1 MSTFS
6 AVVNGQLVPVA
17 PANAVVAPPAPQPVI
32 SNGAYA
38 SNLPGMSLMGGATN
52 IPVPQASVP
61 SNNSPAGANIATG
74 AVAASGGVPTLSG
87 LSGNVWG
94 QPLWKNPLAL
104 TVFFLAI
111 AYLILRYVH
120 WKA

>member
-17 PANAVVAPPAPQPVI
+17 PANAIVAPPAPQPVI

-38 SNLPGMSLMGGATN
+38 SNLPGLSMMGGATN

-61 SNNSPAGANIATG
+61 SNNFPSTG
-74 AVAASGGVPTLSG
+74 TVSTSAAQNGGVPTLPG
-87 LSGNVWG
+87 MTGNVMNLPVW
-94 QPLWKNPLAL
+94 QNPIIL
-104 TVFFLAI
+104 TVFFLAL
-111 AYLILRYVH
+111 AYVVLRYVH
-120 WKA
+120 WRE

>member
-17 PANAVVAPPAPQPVI
+17 PSNAVVAPPAPVPVI

-38 SNLPGMSLMGGATN
+38 SNLPNMGLMGGATN

-61 SNNSPAGANIATG
+61 SNNFPATAT
-74 AVAASGGVPTLSG
+74 VSTSAAQNGGVPTMASF
-87 LSGNVWG
+87 SGNVMGLPVW
-94 QPLWKNPLAL
+94 QNPIIL
-104 TVFFLAI
+104 TVFFLAV
-111 AYLILRYVH
+111 AYVILRYVH
-120 WKA
+120 WRE

>member
-17 PANAVVAPPAPQPVI
+17 PSNAIVAPPAPVPVI

-38 SNLPGMSLMGGATN
+38 SNLPGLSMMGGATN

-61 SNNSPAGANIATG
+61 SNNFPSTGTVSTSAAAN
-74 AVAASGGVPTLSG
+74 GGVPTVAG
-87 LSGNVWG
+87 FSGNVMSLPVW
-94 QPLWKNPLAL
+94 QNPIIL
-104 TVFFLAI
+104 TVFFLAL
-111 AYLILRYVH
+111 AYVVLRYVH
-120 WKA
+120 WRE

>member
-17 PANAVVAPPAPQPVI
+17 PSNAIVAPPAPQPVI

-38 SNLPGMSLMGGATN
+38 NNLPNMSMMGGATN

-61 SNNSPAGANIATG
+61 SNNFPASATT
-74 AVAASGGVPTLSG
+74 ATNAASGGVPTVASA
-87 LSGNVWG
+87 SGNVMNL
-94 QPLWKNPLAL
+94 PLWQNPIIL
-104 TVFFLAI
+104 TVFFLGL
-111 AYLILRYVH
+111 AYVVLRYVH
-120 WKA
+120 WRE

>member
-38 SNLPGMSLMGGATN
+38 SNLPGMSMMGGATN

-61 SNNSPAGANIATG
+61 TNNFPSTG
-74 AVAASGGVPTLSG
+74 TVSTSAAQNGGVPTLPG
-87 LSGNVWG
+87 FTGDVMKLPFW
-94 QPLWKNPLAL
+94 QNPIIL
-104 TVFFLAI
+104 TVFFLGL
-111 AYLILRYVH
+111 AYVVLRYVH
-120 WKA
+120 WRE